1 MVNSSQGLLGSTS
14 RKGERIVRHAKA
26 KGTKVAKRLRREV
39 KGRGK
44 EFKQNMSSD
53 SVYSAAFRTLCLIGF
68 YYVTSIGLT
77 FFQSSLIKKI
87 KFPMTIVSVHFLIKL
102 ILSYFARISYEIY
115 TGKERVTLEWKTLL
129 GRVGVVAVVAALDIG
144 LSQAGFQY
152 IQVALYTVTKSTS
165 IIFILLFSLIF
176 GLERKHW
183 SLIAIVSMI
192 GVGLMMFT
200 YKSTDFNL
208 LGFSMVLTAS
218 FLSGIRWTLSQL
230 IMQRSSL
237 GLSNPIDMIYHVQPI
252 MTFTLLPFVLGFDG
266 PKLLD
271 LAEHFSDYNFEVFAL
286 DVGEVMAGGI
296 LAFLMEAS
304 EFLLVSHTSSLTLSI
319 SGIVKE
325 IITMGLAV
333 IYQSTDLSNINLAG
347 LVVCLLGI
355 SAHVLKKSMETGAR
369 SPGGSGYRSVRTQG
383 DPHHMPLLS
392 SSDLDSE
399 EELYCTKMNS
409 KPLPE
414 DLVLR
419 DSRQWTSVKDKHVE
433 SLMHA
438 QDTPISYRTQDSI
451 QIEAGLDDNDAL
463 EEADQLLQQLD
474 LMSSD

>member
-1 MVNSSQGLLGSTS
+1 M
-14 RKGERIVRHAKA
+14 RHARER
-26 KGTKVAKRLRREV
+26 GTKVAKRLRKEV
-39 KGRGK
+39 KGRGRDL
-44 EFKQNMSSD
+44 KQNISSD
-53 SVYSAAFRTLCLIGF
+53 SVVSASLKTLSLIGF
-68 YYVTSIGLT
+68 YYITSIGLT
-77 FFQSSLIKKI
+77 FFQSNLIKKI
-87 KFPMTIVSVHFLIKL
+87 KFPMTIVTVHFLIKL
-102 ILSYFARISYEIY
+102 LLSYFSRISYEIY
-115 TGKERVTLEWKTLL
+115 TGHQRVTLEWKAFL

-165 IIFILLFSLIF
+165 IIFILMFSLIF

-183 SLIAIVSMI
+183 SLIGIVSMI

-237 GLSNPIDMIYHVQPI
+237 GLTNPIDMIYHVQPI
-252 MTFTLLPFVLGFDG
+252 MAFTLLPFVLGFDG
-266 PKLLD
+266 PKLLN
-271 LAEHFSDYNFEVFAL
+271 LAENFEDYNFEIFAL
-286 DVGEVMAGGI
+286 DVGEVMAGGV

-319 SGIVKE
+319 AGIMKE

-333 IYQSTDLSNINLAG
+333 IYQSTDLSTINMLG

-355 SAHVLKKSMETGAR
+355 SVHVLKKSLETKGGR
-369 SPGGSGYRSVRTQG
+369 SGGSYRSVNNRLTPDG
-383 DPHHMPLLS
+383 RGEHGMPLLS

-399 EELYCTKMNS
+399 EELYCTTMNS
-409 KPLPE
+409 KPPLE

-433 SLMHA
+433 ALIIA
-438 QDTPISYRTQDSI
+438 QDSPIAYRTQDSVE
-451 QIEAGLDDNDAL
+451 IEAGLEDDDAL
-463 EEADQLLQQLD
+463 VEADQLLQQLD
-474 LMSSD
+474 LLSSD